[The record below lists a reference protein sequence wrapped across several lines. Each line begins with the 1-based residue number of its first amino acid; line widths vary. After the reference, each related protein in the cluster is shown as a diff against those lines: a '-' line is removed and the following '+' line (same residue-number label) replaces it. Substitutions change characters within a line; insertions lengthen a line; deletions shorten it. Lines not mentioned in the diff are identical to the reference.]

1 MARAANCQK
10 RVGPQW
16 RWCSREEKRNPQDWI
31 YVIFLPL
38 LTSKTSKESK
48 TAPGFWRLEAVTPLC
63 ISLLHKQN
71 PSQDGECLDK
81 RCWDIYWKLKII
93 LSNIE
98 FLKQFRPFGAILS
111 SRSTVY
117 ILCMEKEKR
126 LISIRR
132 IQSSCYRLSRSW
144 SRLQTRNSRNPLS
157 DRIQRNGKKCR
168 KMRNVEKNLWF
179 CEGRIDTD
187 WQWAAN
193 WHSLVLIG
201 SQGAGKIFQILTNET
216 FAFVKN
222 MFFPQYCLWDGA
234 R

>member
-16 RWCSREEKRNPQDWI
+16 RWCSREEKRKSAGLNLCNFPPSPYLKDIKGIQNSSRFLTTRGGNP
-31 YVIFLPL
+31 
-38 LTSKTSKESK
+38 T
-48 TAPGFWRLEAVTPLC
+48 
-63 ISLLHKQN
+63 LHLSSKQN
-71 PSQDGECLDK
+71 PSQVVECLDK

-222 MFFPQYCLWDGA
+222 MFFPQYCLWDGV